1 MRKEEQEHMTK
12 ATCKMRL
19 YEHQKAQRKQREA
32 LDREEEGI
40 IGTILCALTIIGA
53 ATFVGAGLIGIY
65 TYVLGV

>member
-1 MRKEEQEHMTK
+1 MGKEEQEHMTK
-12 ATCKMRL
+12 AQCKMRL
-19 YEHQKAQRKQREA
+19 YEHQKAQREA

-53 ATFVGAGLIGIY
+53 ATFVGAGIIGIY

>member
-12 ATCKMRL
+12 AQCKMRL
-19 YEHQKAQRKQREA
+19 YEHQKAQRED

-53 ATFVGAGLIGIY
+53 STFVGAGIIGIY